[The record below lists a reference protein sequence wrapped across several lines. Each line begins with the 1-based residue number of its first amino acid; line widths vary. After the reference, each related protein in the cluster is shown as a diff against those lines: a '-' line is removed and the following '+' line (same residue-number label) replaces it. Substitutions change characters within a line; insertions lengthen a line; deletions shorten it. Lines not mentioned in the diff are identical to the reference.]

1 MRRAL
6 RKALGGVSQ
15 HRLQFTIPS
24 TPRPRRLAPWILRM
38 CVFYIINKPDYPHS
52 LQFTQSN
59 SNGNLDFT
67 SLRIGQIRRLNCKF
81 VRSWIVFWTAL
92 SVPTHCCTQELGN
105 FLNNCLWA
113 LSWWHRHKS
122 KQGTLSPSEESLR
135 GVSPKAQNASQ
146 SFDQAKV
153 FWWSNVCWSTKL
165 CSWDPKYFDGPTSHD
180 AAWVENENNLCII
193 YK

>member
-6 RKALGGVSQ
+6 RKALGGVTQ
-15 HRLQFTIPS
+15 YRLQFTIPS
-24 TPRPRRLAPWILRM
+24 TRRPRRLAPWILRM

-92 SVPTHCCTQELGN
+92 SVPTHLLYTRTWK
-105 FLNNCLWA
+105 FLEQCLWA
-113 LSWWHRHKS
+113 LSWWHRHET
-122 KQGTLSPSEESLR
+122 KQGTLSLSEETLR
-135 GVSPKAQNASQ
+135 GCRRRLKTGAFFFAVTIAAGGPSPIASFLELNLD
-146 SFDQAKV
+146 SLHSLAAH
-153 FWWSNVCWSTKL
+153 WSTM
-165 CSWDPKYFDGPTSHD
+165 YTRQTH
-180 AAWVENENNLCII
+180 
-193 YK
+193 

>member
-15 HRLQFTIPS
+15 YRLQFTIPS
-24 TPRPRRLAPWILRM
+24 TRRPRRLAPWILRI

-67 SLRIGQIRRLNCKF
+67 SLRIGQIRRLNCNF

-105 FLNNCLWA
+105 FLNNVYERWA
-113 LSWWHRHKS
+113 DDTGTKLNKEHFPCRRKAWGVVAEGS
-122 KQGTLSPSEESLR
+122 KRARFSSLSPSLQE
-135 GVSPKAQNASQ
+135 
-146 SFDQAKV
+146 
-153 FWWSNVCWSTKL
+153 
-165 CSWDPKYFDGPTSHD
+165 DPRQLHRF
-180 AAWVENENNLCII
+180 
-193 YK
+193 